1 MSALFGVEV
10 RRFLA
15 RRLFRVTTLL
25 VIVMIAV
32 AAVVVFFT
40 SRTTP
45 AEVEQAQAQ
54 QEAIYTDCVESGGF
68 GAPPDQVGDVEA
80 FCREQ
85 TTTDGFAA
93 IDPRFDYADMTE
105 ILRGFGVPFLMLGWI
120 VGASFIGAE
129 WHNRMLT
136 MTLTWESRRIR
147 VLAVKMLALAAC
159 VAVWILLLQTV
170 FAASL
175 YPAAATHGI
184 TESADAAFWKA
195 TGAVALRVD
204 ALAVLAA
211 LLGFSLATIGRNTAA
226 ALGVG
231 FAYLTVVEGLVR
243 GFKPEWSDWLLGD
256 NIVLFLVG
264 NENSPLGHDQT
275 AAGWLLL
282 AYCAA
287 LLALAAAFFRR
298 REMS

>member
-1 MSALFGVEV
+1 MSALIGVEV

-25 VIVMIAV
+25 VVVMIAV
-32 AAVVVFFT
+32 SGVIVFFT

-54 QEAIYTDCVESGGF
+54 QEAIYNDCVESGGF
-68 GAPPDQVGDVEA
+68 GAPPDQVEDVEA

-85 TTTDGFAA
+85 TTTDGFSQ
-93 IDPRFDYADMTE
+93 IDPRFDYGQLPEM
-105 ILRGFGVPFLMLGWI
+105 LRGFGIPFLMLGWI

-129 WHNRMLT
+129 WHNRMVT
-136 MTLTWESRRIR
+136 TTLTWEPRRVR
-147 VLAVKMLALAAC
+147 VILAKLLALGVC
-159 VAVWILLLQTV
+159 VAVWILVLEAI

-175 YPAAATHGI
+175 YPAAAVHGI
-184 TESADAAFWKA
+184 TDSVDAAFWKEA
-195 TGAVALRVD
+195 GAVALRVD

-231 FAYLTVVEGLVR
+231 FAYLTVVEGLIR
-243 GFKPEWSDWLLGD
+243 GFKPEWSEWLLGD
-256 NIVLFLVG
+256 NIALFLVG
-264 NENSPLGHDQT
+264 AQSSPLGHDQT
-275 AAGWLLL
+275 TAAWLLL

-287 LLALAAAFFRR
+287 LIALATAFFRR